1 MYEPL
6 AGFRPIAI
14 SISRSISRALNETI
28 GSAYNPLSLFAAGEQ
43 GVWYDPS
50 DMSTLFQDAAGTIP
64 VTAAG
69 QPVGRVLDK
78 SGRGNHAT
86 QATATSRPILQFAN
100 GLWSLL
106 FDGVDDGLVTGNINF
121 TATDKM
127 TVWVGV
133 RKASDALASTVCE
146 LSVTSYG
153 TSGSFALF
161 APLTPNDPSYSAR
174 SGGTVRAAVT
184 HAPFPS
190 PHTAVLTEVADIAAP
205 SIALR
210 VNTTTAA
217 SDTTSQGTGAYGN
230 LPLHIGIR
238 GGTTIPFNGRLYGLI
253 VRGVKSTNTEVA
265 QTETYMNS
273 KTGAY

>member
-1 MYEPL
+1 MITRPISKSISMGIPL
-6 AGFRPIAI
+6 AINDPNGAGF
-14 SISRSISRALNETI
+14 
-28 GSAYNPLSLFAAGEQ
+28 NPLSLFAAGEQ

-50 DMSTLFQDAAGTIP
+50 DLSTLFQDADGTIP
-64 VTAAG
+64 VTASG
-69 QPVGRVLDK
+69 QPVGLMRDK

-127 TVWVGV
+127 TVWAGV
-133 RKASDALASTVCE
+133 HKASDALAGAVCE

-217 SDTTSQGTGAYGN
+217 SNTTSQGTGAYGN